1 MTRRRH
7 DKLKASASTTLFVF
21 KACQIRK
28 MRQTTEEL
36 AWTPGPGVANQLR
49 TGWHAHRQAKATARV
64 LDLQN
69 NKDENNDAKVWP
81 ATEAMVQPG
90 HLQGHVRHYAEPWK
104 FGAQDGDKRG
114 KPKST
119 MLVRRNKAYTLVAQG
134 KTRVAVA
141 AEVLLGLLCSYI
153 AHAPHIS
160 QEAWASSS
168 ISTAVDCATAAM
180 FVAQSS
186 SSSVMQKSW
195 GFVSLAA
202 DFIYHVTP
210 TGGHLKD
217 DSCRVPVGVKA
228 LALQHGVAASIVPGA
243 YSRLQQMDIEV
254 GGRSLPPLCCC
265 FVLMFDR
272 Q

>member
-1 MTRRRH
+1 MG
-7 DKLKASASTTLFVF
+7 LL
-21 KACQIRK
+21 
-28 MRQTTEEL
+28 L
-36 AWTPGPGVANQLR
+36 
-49 TGWHAHRQAKATARV
+49 
-64 LDLQN
+64 
-69 NKDENNDAKVWP
+69 
-81 ATEAMVQPG
+81 
-90 HLQGHVRHYAEPWK
+90 GHVDKGNNWYSNIVSPIGRDIDVFAASSTRH
-104 FGAQDGDKRG
+104 
-114 KPKST
+114 SS
-119 MLVRRNKAYTLVAQG
+119 MLQAGYTLVAQG

-160 QEAWASSS
+160 QEACASSS

-186 SSSVMQKSW
+186 SSSVMKKSW

-210 TGGHLKD
+210 TGAHLKD

-228 LALQHGVAASIVPGA
+228 LALQHGMAASIVPGA
-243 YSRLQQMDIEV
+243 YSRLQRMDIEV